1 MTGNRCSISRWAG
14 LAALAGILSPAAAH
28 AHLVDARFGDF
39 FAGLIHPITA
49 LEHVFPIVA
58 IGLLAGQQGAK
69 NARLVLGIFAAG
81 LLAGVALG
89 HDAAGWPLFLPWV
102 NGASFVVLGGLV
114 AIARRLPVWVLAAIA
129 GMFGLSHGYANGA
142 AMRPEMVVLNF
153 DAGVVSAGVVVVSL
167 GAGIVLSLK
176 RPWTKVAVRVVGSWI
191 AAIGMMTIALM

>member
-1 MTGNRCSISRWAG
+1 MTENRCSISRLAG

-39 FAGLIHPITA
+39 YAGLIHPITA

-89 HDAAGWPLFLPWV
+89 HDAAGSPLMLYV

-114 AIARRLPVWVLAAIA
+114 AIARRLPVWLLAIIA
-129 GMFGLSHGYANGA
+129 GMFGLSHGFANGA
-142 AMRPEMVVLNF
+142 AMRPEMVVINF
-153 DAGVVSAGVVVVSL
+153 DAGVVSAGGVVLSL
-167 GAGIVLSLK
+167 GAAIVLSLK